1 MSRKST
7 VSSWLSYYSTFYRV
21 CKPILFAKGWKIV
34 KKWPLHG
41 NQGPML
47 VHDFLSAC
55 VEMVH
60 LAHPGWLA
68 LGFEFLSD
76 ALGGF

>member
-41 NQGPML
+41 NQGPLL
-47 VHDFLSAC
+47 VLFG
-55 VEMVH
+55 EE
-60 LAHPGWLA
+60 AHGARFPFRLCGDGSSGAPGLVG
-68 LGFEFLSD
+68 LGL
-76 ALGGF
+76 

>member
-1 MSRKST
+1 M
-7 VSSWLSYYSTFYRV
+7 
-21 CKPILFAKGWKIV
+21 
-34 KKWPLHG
+34 KKWPLYG
-41 NQGPML
+41 NQGPLL
-47 VHDFLSAC
+47 VLFGEDQLMEHDFLSAC

>member
-1 MSRKST
+1 MKNGPCMEIRGRC
-7 VSSWLSYYSTFYRV
+7 WCYL
-21 CKPILFAKGWKIV
+21 V
-34 KKWPLHG
+34 KKL
-41 NQGPML
+41 ME
-47 VHDFLSAC
+47 HDFLSAC